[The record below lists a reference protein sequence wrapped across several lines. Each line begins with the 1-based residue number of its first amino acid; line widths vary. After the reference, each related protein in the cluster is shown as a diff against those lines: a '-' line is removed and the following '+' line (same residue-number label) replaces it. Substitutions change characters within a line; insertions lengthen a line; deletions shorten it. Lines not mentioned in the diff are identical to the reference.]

1 MQNLATAAYQR
12 TSQTT
17 ANPREL
23 EAMLLMRAAA
33 QLQAVQDDWNASSFE
48 DIKEAL
54 TYNRR
59 LWTVLVTSATEDSNP
74 LPIELKQ
81 NIGSLGVFIL
91 RHTVRSE
98 ERRVGKE
105 RRT

>member
-1 MQNLATAAYQR
+1 
-12 TSQTT
+12 
-17 ANPREL
+17 
-23 EAMLLMRAAA
+23 MLLMRAAA

-91 RHTVRSE
+91 RHTVDTLDDPKP
-98 ERRVGKE
+98 ERLTSLISIN
-105 RRT
+105 RTIAQGLRGN